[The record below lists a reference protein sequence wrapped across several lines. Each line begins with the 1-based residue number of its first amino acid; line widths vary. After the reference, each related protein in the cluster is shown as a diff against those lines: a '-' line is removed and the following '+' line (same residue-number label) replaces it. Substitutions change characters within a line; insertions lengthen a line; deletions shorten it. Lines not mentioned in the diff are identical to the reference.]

1 MTLPYYERL
10 VCLCFAT
17 LFVVHG
23 LTWLAVQSLT
33 RVALRKASTIPT
45 RSAAR
50 LLFALRMTPLAMAL
64 LIVFGFCVPNYLW
77 LEPDVANE
85 RAGFAFLLSAALG
98 TIVWV
103 VPLMRGVKSLW
114 RTRGYLQACS
124 RNRTDHATGRDRD
137 VVVINDH
144 SVVMAVAGIVRPQI
158 VVSQAVMNALTQEER
173 EAAFR
178 HEAAHRV
185 ALDNLKKFLFLIGPD
200 VLPFASGQLKLER
213 GWAHYAEWAADDAAV
228 DGDTARAL
236 SLAAALVRVAKM
248 GVPPTPKFLLASLMK
263 DDGDLA
269 ARVDRL
275 LREPVSTNQPAVP
288 SLQGTR
294 KAVLITGALAAALL
308 VRPASLAGLH
318 RLLETF
324 LQ

>member
-17 LFVVHG
+17 FFVVHG
-23 LTWLAVQSLT
+23 LTWLALQSLT

-50 LLFALRMTPLAMAL
+50 LLFALRMTPLATAS
-64 LIVFGFCVPNYLW
+64 LIVFGCCVPSYVW
-77 LEPDVANE
+77 LEPDAANE
-85 RAGFAFLLSAALG
+85 RAGVAFLLSAMLG
-98 TIVWV
+98 GIVWI
-103 VPLMRGVKSLW
+103 VPLMRGAKSLW
-114 RTRGYLQACS
+114 RTRRYLQACS
-124 RNRTDHATGRDRD
+124 RNRTDRTVGCDRN

-144 SVVMAVAGIVRPQI
+144 RVVMAVAGIVRPRI
-158 VVSQAVMNALTQEER
+158 VVSRAVINALTQEER

-185 ALDNLKKFLFLIGPD
+185 ALDNLKKFLFLIAPD
-200 VLPFASGQLKLER
+200 VLPFVSGQLKLER

-228 DGDTARAL
+228 DGNTARAL

-275 LREPVSTNQPAVP
+275 LCEPVSTNPPAVP
-288 SLQGTR
+288 SLQVTR
-294 KAVLITGALAAALL
+294 NAVLVTGALASALL
-308 VRPASLAGLH
+308 VRPASLAALH